1 MKTNKY
7 FLVFIGGGL
16 GALLRDV
23 ISIFLEIAF
32 TPAISS
38 SLSLFVVNI
47 LGALA
52 LGLTS
57 VFESE
62 QKRIFWGAG
71 FAGGFTTMS
80 GVSIFLYT
88 QTPMIAV
95 PATAVMFGLGFIA
108 YAAGSNLA
116 RVWKAAK

>member
-7 FLVFIGGGL
+7 SLVFIGGGL

-32 TPAISS
+32 TPGISS

-47 LGALA
+47 LGALG

-62 QKRIFWGAG
+62 DKRIFWGAG

-88 QTPMIAV
+88 QTPMIAI

-116 RVWKAAK
+116 RAWKAAK